1 MEEVDFNYQDE
12 ELDEIEYFEIVSY
25 NEIIKLNP
33 TFVAFSNEEITN
45 HLLGFFQSTIKAE
58 CFLKLFNE
66 IIDRQKNPINTKNF
80 IIVADAKRG
89 NFTEVYDDEEEQQE
103 AIKEGFRISDFVAKI
118 KGSNK
123 EQVQLAFKNK
133 NKLWFPLEYDNES
146 NRMKFNA
153 KNTTIIDLIDNDS
166 YILFKDDERDI
177 PIMGVYFY
185 EPVVQDNNNLNE
197 KICSHLI
204 ETRHKD
210 NIHNADD
217 YKDFNDLMNSYKI
230 KLPLDKI
237 DEDDYHY
244 LSLSNLLKR
253 FNYDLDYIDTK
264 DFDILSNYLKELNKK
279 EKKLDV
285 KYSSALKNRKIHLDN
300 NRFIFYSVLK
310 KAFGLVD
317 ITLMSAKKL
326 QSELELIK
334 AQKVFIDPL
343 PLHKDLSA
351 LITNINNDN
360 YNDIIK
366 NLRDIRKNVSIDN
379 CSTALENYLKV
390 DMETVKRHFE
400 KIENKFNLLMGVYK
414 DLYEIS
420 FSFEKEIKEFKIG
433 NDIKNYEGI
442 PVNIDTNTE
451 ESVIPVIDDDM
462 IEEKDLDEQKEE
474 LNKYYNNYYFN
485 LEKGFAQ
492 ALRQVLPFI
501 MKLQELC
508 KLPINL
514 MMITNH
520 LFNLYRGI
528 PEKYTIIREKYK
540 DKYDENHCKEQ
551 ALKTEKYVL
560 ESDSEDKLLKEAN
573 KEYLEII
580 KNMIYDVICKWSIEL
595 QKELLDET
603 LLYSKDIYYI
613 PCYELWNEYGAP
625 YNMETK
631 DKDGVLYY
639 LICIFEDVYK
649 EMYNYYS
656 LEKDFKATIVKKITE
671 NYANDLKQFQK
682 DEVKKKKENKG
693 AEAQK
698 RLAKFL
704 QDKNYTDDKFFE
716 AFIQSLIYMPSVKF
730 EKIHKYLLGCCL
742 EQIDSDFT
750 ADKFFKTNR
759 KDLEK
764 AKSKFSGDRVLN
776 KQRYLRFY
784 LSKSKTIEK
793 PEKFG
798 GIKYESLK
806 YPIYEK
812 SLDSWFKTLDDTT
825 ILNKSNIDDIKI
837 RLVATYQTHLNDYLP
852 LFDKNKIKLFK
863 TYKFSNYRQLLIA
876 VSTVLFSHLKEKA
889 MPIIYKINKTIEM
902 LDKLNSIINDDN
914 ETDIHQI
921 MTIIVIRAIC
931 IPCFPDI
938 KKITNLYSYLS
949 LDIEKDVYLKIF
961 SDIKTKVFKIMEENK
976 MPTLKEQ
983 IDYINKMRE
992 ENKDKI
998 LSDLNKKSR
1007 EEKDVLK
1014 ELKKIGLEGMMEDD
1028 VIIDVNKP
1036 IDDNDMDMEGEN
1048 EFSLEIED
1056 GDMDNFEKDDFG
1068 FIYAD

>member
-12 ELDEIEYFEIVSY
+12 ELDEIDYFEIVSL

-33 TFVAFSNEEITN
+33 TFVAFSNEEIYN

-58 CFLKLFNE
+58 SFLNLFNE
-66 IIDRQKNPINTKNF
+66 IIDRQRNPIRTKNF

-89 NFTEVYDDEEEQQE
+89 NFMEISDEEEQE
-103 AIKEGFRISDFVAKI
+103 EIKEGFRISEFVSMI
-118 KGSNK
+118 KNSNK

-133 NKLWFPLEYDNES
+133 NKLWFPLNYDAES

-153 KNTTIIDLIDNDS
+153 KDTTIIDLIDNDS
-166 YILFKDDERDI
+166 YIIFKDDERDI

-204 ETRHKD
+204 KTRQKD
-210 NIHNADD
+210 NIHKAED
-217 YKDFNDLMNSYKI
+217 YKNFNDLMNDYKI

-237 DEDDYHY
+237 DEDDYNY

-253 FNYDLDYIDTK
+253 FNYDLDYIDNK
-264 DFDILSNYLKELNKK
+264 DFEILKKYLEDLNQK
-279 EKKLDV
+279 EKKIEV
-285 KYSSALKNRKIHLDN
+285 NYSAALKNRKIHLND
-300 NRFIFYSVLK
+300 NRFIFYSILK
-310 KAFGLVD
+310 KAFGLVE
-317 ITLMSAKKL
+317 ITLKSATKL
-326 QSELELIK
+326 QSELEIIK
-334 AQKVFIDPL
+334 SQKVFIDPL

-360 YNDIIK
+360 YTDVIK
-366 NLRDIRKNVSIDN
+366 NLRDIRKNISIDN
-379 CSTALENYLKV
+379 CSTIIENFLKV
-390 DMETVKRHFE
+390 DIELVKKHFE
-400 KIENKFNLLMGVYK
+400 KIENKFNLLMNTYR

-420 FSFEKEIKEFKIG
+420 FSFDKEIKEFKIG

-442 PVNIDTNTE
+442 PTQIDVNDVDIIDE
-451 ESVIPVIDDDM
+451 DLI
-462 IEEKDLDEQKEE
+462 IEDKDIDEQKEE

-492 ALRQVLPFI
+492 ALRKVLPFI
-501 MKLQELC
+501 MRLQELC

-514 MMITNH
+514 IMITNH

-528 PEKYTIIREKYK
+528 PEKYMIIKNKYK
-540 DKYDENHCKEQ
+540 DKYDETYCKEL
-551 ALKTEKYVL
+551 ALKSEEFVL
-560 ESDSEDKLLKEAN
+560 MSDDEDQILKDAN
-573 KEYLEII
+573 VEYLEII
-580 KNMIYDVICKWSIEL
+580 TNMIHDVICKWSIEL
-595 QKELLDET
+595 QRELLDET
-603 LLYSKDIYYI
+603 LIYSKDIYYI

-625 YNMETK
+625 YNM
-631 DKDGVLYY
+631 DLKDGVLYY
-639 LICIFEDVYK
+639 LICIFEDVFK
-649 EMYNYYS
+649 DIYNYLP
-656 LEKDFKATIVKKITE
+656 LEKGFKAKIVKRLTD
-671 NYANDLKQFQK
+671 NYSNELKQFQK

-693 AEAQK
+693 LEAQK

-716 AFIQSLIYMPSVKF
+716 TFIQSLIYMPSVKF

-742 EQIDSDFT
+742 EQIDSEFT

-776 KQRYLRFY
+776 RKRYLRFY
-784 LSKSKTIEK
+784 LSKLKVVDKHETFE
-793 PEKFG
+793 
-798 GIKYESLK
+798 GIKYKSLK

-812 SLDSWFKTLDDTT
+812 TLESWFKSLDDST
-825 ILNKSNIDDIKI
+825 ILSKSNIDDIRV
-837 RLVATYQTHLNDYLP
+837 RLVATYQIHLNDYLP

-863 TYKFSNYRQLLIA
+863 DYKYSNYRQIMIA
-876 VSTVLFSHLKEKA
+876 ISTIMYSNLKDKA
-889 MPIIYKINKTIEM
+889 MNIIYKINKTIEI
-902 LDKLNSIINDDN
+902 LDKLNSIMNDDN

-921 MTIIVIRAIC
+921 MTIIIIRAMC
-931 IPCFPDI
+931 LPCFPDI
-938 KKITNLYSYLS
+938 KKITTIQSYLS
-949 LDIEKDVYLKIF
+949 VDINKDVYSKIF
-961 SDIKTKVFKIMEENK
+961 GEIKTKVFKIMEESK

-998 LSDLNKKSR
+998 LTTLNKKTR
-1007 EEKDVLK
+1007 DEKEILK
-1014 ELKKIGLEGMMEDD
+1014 ELKKIGLEEMMDDEAIIKVNKEINDDDKDIQGEDD
-1028 VIIDVNKP
+1028 
-1036 IDDNDMDMEGEN
+1036 
-1048 EFSLEIED
+1048 FSLEIED
-1056 GDMDNFEKDDFG
+1056 DEYVGYYEKDDFG

>member
-33 TFVAFSNEEITN
+33 TFVAFSNEEIYN

-58 CFLKLFNE
+58 SFLKLFNE
-66 IIDRQKNPINTKNF
+66 IIDRQKNTARTNNF

-89 NFTEVYDDEEEQQE
+89 NFTEVEEDQE
-103 AIKEGFRISDFVAKI
+103 LIKEGFRISDFVAKI
-118 KGSNK
+118 KSSNK

-133 NKLWFPLEYDNES
+133 NKLWFPLDYDNEN

-153 KNTTIIDLIDNDS
+153 KTTTIIDLIDNDK
-166 YILFKDDERDI
+166 YIIFKDDERDI

-204 ETRHKD
+204 EKRQKDEIHK
-210 NIHNADD
+210 AED
-217 YKDFNDLMNSYKI
+217 YKNFNDLMNSYKI

-237 DEDDYHY
+237 DEDDYSY
-244 LSLSNLLKR
+244 LSLNNLLKR
-253 FNYDLDYIDTK
+253 FNYDLDYIDSK
-264 DFDILSNYLKELNKK
+264 DFDTLKKYLEDLNKK

-300 NRFIFYSVLK
+300 NRFVFYSVLK

-343 PLHKDLSA
+343 PLHKDLAS

-366 NLRDIRKNVSIDN
+366 NLRDIRKNFSIDN

-390 DMETVKRHFE
+390 DMEMVKRHFE

-442 PVNIDTNTE
+442 PINIDVNIDNGGD
-451 ESVIPVIDDDM
+451 SMIPEMDEM
-462 IEEKDLDEQKEE
+462 IEEKDLEEQKEE

-492 ALRQVLPFI
+492 ALKKVLPFI

-508 KLPINL
+508 RLPINL

-528 PEKYTIIREKYK
+528 PEKYSIIREKYK

-551 ALKTEKYVL
+551 ALKTEEYVL
-560 ESDSEDKLLKEAN
+560 KSDSEDILLKDAN

-631 DKDGVLYY
+631 DGILYY
-639 LICIFEDVYK
+639 LICIFEDIYK
-649 EMYNYYS
+649 EMFNYHP
-656 LEKDFKATIVKKITE
+656 LEKGFKANIITRLTD
-671 NYANDLKQFQK
+671 NYSNELKQFQK
-682 DEVKKKKENKG
+682 EEVKKKKENKG
-693 AEAQK
+693 VEAQK

-704 QDKNYTDDKFFE
+704 QEKNYTDDKFFE
-716 AFIQSLIYMPSVKF
+716 TFIQSLIYMPSVKF

-776 KQRYLRFY
+776 KKRYLRFY
-784 LSKSKTIEK
+784 LSKTKIIEK
-793 PEKFG
+793 PEKFE

-825 ILNKSNIDDIKI
+825 ILSKSNIDDIKVK
-837 RLVATYQTHLNDYLP
+837 LVATYQTHLNDYLP

-863 TYKFSNYRQLLIA
+863 NYKFSNYRQLLIT
-876 VSTVLFSHLKEKA
+876 VSTILYSHLKEKA
-889 MPIIYKINKTIEM
+889 MTIIYKINKTIEM

-921 MTIIVIRAIC
+921 MTIIIIRGIC
-931 IPCFPDI
+931 LPCFPDI

-949 LDIEKDVYLKIF
+949 LDIEKDVYTKIF
-961 SDIKTKVFKIMEENK
+961 GDIKTRVFKIMEENK

-998 LSDLNKKSR
+998 LANLNKKTR
-1007 EEKDVLK
+1007 EEKDILK
-1014 ELKKIGLEGMMEDD
+1014 ELKKIGLEEIMEDD
-1028 VIIDVNKP
+1028 VNIEVNKAKN
-1036 IDDNDMDMEGEN
+1036 DDDMDMEGEG
-1048 EFSLEIED
+1048 EFSLGVED
-1056 GDMDNFEKDDFG
+1056 DDKDSYDKDDFG

>member
-33 TFVAFSNEEITN
+33 TFVAFSNDEIYN

-58 CFLKLFNE
+58 SFLKLFNE
-66 IIDRQKNPINTKNF
+66 IIDRQKNPTKTNNF

-89 NFTEVYDDEEEQQE
+89 NFTEVYDNDEEEQE
-103 AIKEGFRISDFVAKI
+103 AIKEGFRIGDFVAKI
-118 KGSNK
+118 KSSNK

-133 NKLWFPLEYDNES
+133 NKLWFPLDYDNES

-153 KNTTIIDLIDNDS
+153 KNTTIVDLIDNDK
-166 YILFKDDERDI
+166 YIIFKDDERDI

-204 ETRHKD
+204 EQRQKD
-210 NIHNADD
+210 EIHNAEDH
-217 YKDFNDLMNSYKI
+217 KDFNDLINSYKI
-230 KLPLDKI
+230 KLPLNKI
-237 DEDDYHY
+237 DEDDYNY
-244 LSLSNLLKR
+244 LSLNNLLKK
-253 FNYDLDYIDTK
+253 FNYDLDYIDAK
-264 DFDILSNYLKELNKK
+264 DFEIISNYLKDLNKK
-279 EKKLDV
+279 EKKVDV
-285 KYSSALKNRKIHLDN
+285 KYSAALKNRKIHLDN
-300 NRFIFYSVLK
+300 NRFVFYTVLK

-334 AQKVFIDPL
+334 SQKVFIDPL
-343 PLHKDLSA
+343 PLHKDLAS

-379 CSTALENYLKV
+379 CSTALESYLKV
-390 DMETVKRHFE
+390 DMDLVKKHFE

-420 FSFEKEIKEFKIG
+420 FSFEKEIKEFKLG
-433 NDIKNYEGI
+433 NDIKNYEGV
-442 PVNIDTNTE
+442 PVNIDVITE
-451 ESVIPVIDDDM
+451 SNIEEVEDL
-462 IEEKDLDEQKEE
+462 IEEKDQEEQTEE
-474 LNKYYNNYYFN
+474 LNKFYNNYYFN

-492 ALRQVLPFI
+492 SLKKVLPFV
-501 MKLQELC
+501 MKVQELC
-508 KLPINL
+508 RLPINL
-514 MMITNH
+514 TVITNH
-520 LFNLYRGI
+520 LFNLHRGI

-540 DKYDENHCKEQ
+540 DKYDEAHCKEQ
-551 ALKTEKYVL
+551 ALKTEEYVL
-560 ESDSEDKLLKEAN
+560 KNDGEDKLLKDAN
-573 KEYLEII
+573 KEYLQII
-580 KNMIYDVICKWSIEL
+580 TNMIYDVLCKWSIEL
-595 QKELLDET
+595 QREILDET
-603 LLYSKDIYYI
+603 LLYAKDIYYI

-631 DKDGVLYY
+631 DGVLYY

-649 EMYNYYS
+649 EMFYYHS
-656 LEKDFKATIVKKITE
+656 LEKGFKANIITRLTE
-671 NYANDLKQFQK
+671 NYANELKQFQK

-693 AEAQK
+693 LEAQK

-776 KQRYLRFY
+776 KKRYLRFY
-784 LSKSKTIEK
+784 LSKTKVNEK
-793 PEKFG
+793 QEKFQ

-812 SLDSWFKTLDDTT
+812 SLESWFKTLNDTT
-825 ILNKSNIDDIKI
+825 ILSKSNIDDIRI

-863 TYKFSNYRQLLIA
+863 TYKFSNYRQLLIT
-876 VSTVLFSHLKEKA
+876 VSTTLFSHLKEKA
-889 MPIIYKINKTIEM
+889 MTIIYKINNTIEI

-921 MTIIVIRAIC
+921 MTIIIIRGMC
-931 IPCFPDI
+931 LPCFPDI
-938 KKITNLYSYLS
+938 KKISNLYSYLS
-949 LDIEKDVYLKIF
+949 LDIEKDVYNKIF
-961 SDIKTKVFKIMEENK
+961 ADIKTRVFKIMEENK

-998 LSDLNKKSR
+998 LANLNKKTR
-1007 EEKDVLK
+1007 EEKDILK
-1014 ELKKIGLEGMMEDD
+1014 ELKKIGLEEIMDD
-1028 VIIDVNKP
+1028 EVILDVNKP
-1036 IDDNDMDMEGEN
+1036 KNDDDMDIEGEG

-1056 GDMDNFEKDDFG
+1056 DEADNYEKDDFG